1 MRFNL
6 LLLKQKTLFS
16 LIVFAIF
23 FSKGYGQVPQGI
35 NYQGVLR
42 DKSGIPIKNQ
52 TIGVLISIYDSILNR
67 QVNYVEKHSV
77 QTNEFGLYTIVV
89 GHGTSLIGKLDSIPW
104 GLKQQFLEVKIDPLG
119 GPNYTLIGS
128 QALYSVPYAFHAG
141 TSEKVYN
148 SQKIFL
154 KNDSLGLTDNAGI
167 VSLSSYLDN
176 TDSQK
181 LIKEGNLIK
190 ISNGNGIKLMDDDS
204 SNELQYLSISG
215 DTLRL
220 SKSSVVVKL
229 PNPLE
234 AIEDAMGCVF
244 VHRFCTGDGTFSKP
258 WISSDKSAGII
269 EALSHLTPSKRIV
282 YFKPGYYATQGA
294 LNIDFS
300 KYLPNLNLPEWK
312 NSFAGFGIEFQG
324 HNASIYVNGGA
335 PLTIGKPGVLFNWKG
350 EHAFYWKFTGL
361 QFLGVVDTALVQFGN
376 GYDFPWNGC
385 EFDLVGNNGYVPSNY
400 QTKASRS
407 SAIKICWPLESKLH
421 LVAVSACGSGAVLET
436 ATFCTIQGAFSNT
449 IIPNTNTIY
458 PKSYGLNLINCQ
470 SNTITHMDLE
480 IAFNG
485 IKFDQWS
492 IQNTF
497 SAIFVSQ
504 CDSLGCTFDNSK
516 QVTNGKNVVV
526 SIRSGPT
533 VQAPSATI
541 VQKLF
546 GPACDPKKIMIQ
558 NYFDF

>member
-1 MRFNL
+1 MVL
-6 LLLKQKTLFS
+6 
-16 LIVFAIF
+16 AIF
-23 FSKGYGQVPQGI
+23 HLPFHLIAQAPQGV

-42 DKSGIPIKNQ
+42 NKTGQPIKNQ
-52 TIGVLISIYDSILNR
+52 TVGVQISVYDSVLNR
-67 QVNYVEKHSV
+67 KNHYIERHSV
-77 QTNEFGLYTIVV
+77 QTNEFGLYNLV
-89 GHGTSLIGKLDSIPW
+89 IGKGNVVLGVFDSIPW
-104 GLKQQFLEVKIDPLG
+104 GVNNQFLEVKIDPLG
-119 GPNYTLIGS
+119 GQSYSIIGS
-128 QALYSVPYAFHAG
+128 QAMYSVPYAFYAG
-141 TSEKVYN
+141 STKSTDIAQTI
-148 SQKIFL
+148 SFR
-154 KNDSLGLTDNAGI
+154 NDSL
-167 VSLSSYLDN
+167 VLSQNGGAVFLKPYQDN

-181 LIKEGNLIK
+181 LLKLGKKIQ
-190 ISNGNGIKLMDDDS
+190 ISNGNSIQLNDDDS
-204 SNELQYLSISG
+204 SNELQTLSISK

-220 SKSSVVVKL
+220 SKSSAVVKL
-229 PNPLE
+229 PNPLDG
-234 AIEDAMGCVF
+234 IEEAMGCVF
-244 VHRFCTGDGTFSKP
+244 VHRYCTGDGTFSKP
-258 WISSDKSAGII
+258 WVSTDKSAGII
-269 EALSHLTPSKRIV
+269 TALSKLTQTKRIL

-294 LNIDFS
+294 LDIDFS
-300 KYLPNLNLPEWK
+300 KYLPNLNIPEWK
-312 NSFAGFGIEFQG
+312 TAFSGFGIEFQG

-335 PLTIGKPGVLFNWKG
+335 PLTVGKPGILFNWKG

-376 GYDFPWNGC
+376 SYDFPWNGC
-385 EFDLVGNNGYVPSNY
+385 EFDIVGNNGYVPSNY

-436 ATFCTIQGAFSNT
+436 ATFCTINGAFSNT

-470 SNTITHMDLE
+470 SNTFTHMDLE
-480 IAFNG
+480 IAYSG

-504 CDSLGCTFDNSK
+504 GDSTGCTFDNSK
-516 QVTNGKNVVV
+516 QVTDGKNVVV

-533 VQAPSATI
+533 VQAPSSTV

-546 GPACDPKKIMIQ
+546 GPGCEPKKIVIQ